1 MSNIFWEISKRNIRI
16 HILRSTLAMLGIV
29 IGVVAI
35 ASMGILGNSMVSM
48 VSESLSSV
56 GDSVI
61 VTPNTGGGGG
71 MGPGGGG
78 GGGSSSANLKISDQN
93 YQQIKRVVAP
103 NVAIPIY
110 QASDHMKIGVGSDD
124 IVAPIYG
131 LPTDDVPDLMKLQDG
146 DYNNGNSGVL
156 VGSTFA
162 KDHNLKVGS
171 RISIG
176 TDGSKGTLRV
186 MGIIEERGM
195 SFDISTDNA
204 LVVTQEWFENTYNR
218 NGDYDEVV
226 VKVKDGDTATV
237 KTNIE
242 KQLNKHKDNKIV
254 SVTDSK
260 ATLASI
266 YSTFGTVTTFVSAIG
281 AISMIV
287 AGVSIFNIMMMSV
300 NERIKEI
307 GIMRSIG
314 TRKRGVMSMF
324 IYEAAIIGVIGS
336 IIGGILSILAGY
348 AISALM
354 LGSTKYLLTVSN
366 ALSVVEGVSF
376 GIIIC
381 LACGMYPA
389 WQAANLNPIDALR
402 HE

>member
-1 MSNIFWEISKRNIRI
+1 MIFWEIAKRNIRI
-16 HILRSTLAMLGIV
+16 HVLRSTLAMLGIV

-35 ASMGILGNSMVSM
+35 AAMGILGNSLVATVSD
-48 VSESLSSV
+48 SLKSV

-61 VTPNTGGGGG
+61 VTPYSGGGG
-71 MGPGGGG
+71 MMGGGGGG
-78 GGGSSSANLKISDQN
+78 GGGSSENLKITDQN
-93 YQQIKRVVAP
+93 FQQIQRTVAP
-103 NVAIPIY
+103 NVAIPVY
-110 QASDHMKIGVGSDD
+110 STSEHMKIGVGSDD
-124 IVAPIYG
+124 IVTTIYG
-131 LPTDDVPDLMKLQDG
+131 VPSADVPDMMKLQAG
-146 DYNNGNSGVL
+146 DYNNGNSGCL

-162 KDHNLKVGS
+162 KDHDLKVGS

-186 MGIIEERGM
+186 TGIIEERGM

-204 LVVTQEWFENTYNR
+204 LVVTDNWFENTYNR

-226 VKVKDGDTATV
+226 VKVKDGDTADV
-237 KTNIE
+237 KTAIE
-242 KQLNKHKDNKIV
+242 KQLNKRKDNKIV

-260 ATLASI
+260 ATLNTI
-266 YSTFGTVTTFVSAIG
+266 YATFGTVTTFVSAIG
-281 AISMIV
+281 GISMVV

-314 TRKRGVMSMF
+314 TQKKEVMSMF

-336 IIGGILSILAGY
+336 IIGGIFSILAGW
-348 AISALM
+348 AVSALM
-354 LGSTKYLLTVSN
+354 LGTTKYLLTMANAISVSE
-366 ALSVVEGVSF
+366 AVGF

-381 LACGMYPA
+381 LSCGIYPA

>member
-1 MSNIFWEISKRNIRI
+1 MIFWEIAKRNIRI
-16 HILRSTLAMLGIV
+16 HMLRSTLAMLGIV

-35 ASMGILGNSMVSM
+35 ASMGILGNSMVAT
-48 VSESLSSV
+48 VSESLKSV

-61 VTPNTGGGGG
+61 VTPYSGGGGG

-78 GGGSSSANLKISDQN
+78 GGSSSASLKITDQN
-93 YQQIKRVVAP
+93 FQQIKRVAAP
-103 NVAIPIY
+103 NVAIPVY
-110 QASDHMKIGVGSDD
+110 STSDHMKIGVGSDD
-124 IVAPIYG
+124 IVATMYA
-131 LPTDDVPDLMKLQDG
+131 LPTDNVPDIMKLQAG
-146 DYNNGNSGVL
+146 DYNNGNSGCL

-162 KDHNLKVGS
+162 KDHDLKVGS

-176 TDGSKGTLRV
+176 TNGSKGTLRV
-186 MGIIEERGM
+186 TGIIEERGM

-204 LVVTQEWFENTYNR
+204 LVVTPEWFENTYDR
-218 NGDYDEVV
+218 NKDYDEVV
-226 VKVKDGDTATV
+226 VKVKEGDTATV

-242 KQLNKHKDNKIV
+242 KQLNKHKDNKVV

-266 YSTFGTVTTFVSAIG
+266 YSTFGTVTTFVTAIG
-281 AISMIV
+281 GISMIV

-314 TRKRGVMSMF
+314 TQKREVMSMF

-336 IIGGILSILAGY
+336 IIGGIFSVLAGY
-348 AISALM
+348 VVSALM
-354 LGSTKYLLTVSN
+354 LGTTKYLFTMAN
-366 ALSVVEGVSF
+366 ALSVGEGICF
-376 GIIIC
+376 GIVIC
-381 LACGMYPA
+381 LACGIYPA
-389 WQAANLNPIDALR
+389 RQAANLNPIDALR

>member
-1 MSNIFWEISKRNIRI
+1 MTAIFWEIAKRNIRI
-16 HILRSTLAMLGIV
+16 HMLRSTLAMLGIV

-61 VTPNTGGGGG
+61 VSPYTGGGG

-78 GGGSSSANLKISDQN
+78 SSGSSASLKITDQN
-93 YQQIKRVVAP
+93 FQQIKRVVAP
-103 NVAIPIY
+103 SVAIPVL
-110 QASDHMKIGVGSDD
+110 SNSERMKVGVGSDD
-124 IVAPIYG
+124 IVATIYG
-131 LPTDDVPDLMKLQDG
+131 VDPQYVPNLNLVLTAG
-146 DYNNGNSGVL
+146 DFNNANSGCL

-162 KDHNLKVGS
+162 RDNNIKVGS

-176 TDGSKGTLRV
+176 TDGRYGSLRV
-186 MGIIEERGM
+186 TGIIEERGM
-195 SFDISTDNA
+195 SFDLSTDNA
-204 LVVTQEWFENTYNR
+204 IVVTEEWFDGTYNR
-218 NGDYDEVV
+218 DDYDQVV
-226 VKVKDGDTATV
+226 VKVKSGLDTADV
-237 KTNIE
+237 KTIIE
-242 KQLNKHKDNKIV
+242 KQLNKRDKIV

-260 ATLASI
+260 ATLSSI
-266 YSTFGTVTTFVSAIG
+266 YETFGTITTFVSAIG
-281 AISMIV
+281 GISMIV

-314 TRKRGVMSMF
+314 TQKKEVMSMF
-324 IYEAAIIGVIGS
+324 IYEAMIIGVIGS
-336 IIGGILSILAGY
+336 IVGGILSIIAGY

-354 LGSTKYLLTVSN
+354 LGSTKYLLTMAN
-366 ALSVVEGVSF
+366 ALSVSEGVIF
-376 GIIIC
+376 GIVIC
-381 LACGMYPA
+381 LACGIYPA